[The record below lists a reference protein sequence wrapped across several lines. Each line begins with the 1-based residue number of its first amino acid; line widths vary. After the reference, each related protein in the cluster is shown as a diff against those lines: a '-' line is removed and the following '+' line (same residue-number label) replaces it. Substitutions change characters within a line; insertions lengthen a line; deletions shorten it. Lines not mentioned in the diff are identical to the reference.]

1 MVENMEIYRG
11 IPRKG
16 RIEYKIVLPSY
27 EGSWVIKRGAE
38 GELEL
43 SPLEENPEII
53 EYLSSYLSPSNLIT
67 FNYVNKDIEGIINIE
82 RKGLS
87 ARFLD
92 LRKRSELKNIEEI
105 EKRLGVR
112 IVLPRMEER
121 ELKKRS
127 NPAIQ
132 YGIPVL

>member
-1 MVENMEIYRG
+1 MVEKMKAYKEISGKDRV
-11 IPRKG
+11 
-16 RIEYKIVLPSY
+16 EYKIVLPSY

-43 SPLEENPEII
+43 SPLEENPEMV

-112 IVLPRMEER
+112 IVLPRMEEH

-127 NPAIQ
+127 NPLLQ

>member
-1 MVENMEIYRG
+1 MVEDIGVSGKERTY
-11 IPRKG
+11 P
-16 RIEYKIVLPSY
+16 KIVLPGY

-43 SPLEENPEII
+43 SPLEENPEMV